1 MMQDRLTVS
10 QIILLVIYAGGMS
23 AGQILFKMAA
33 LRSGAADSGNHLIG
47 LIWNPYFLAA
57 AILYAGYALLW
68 VWILTFVPLSR
79 AYPFVALAFA
89 ITPLFGGLLFGEAI
103 TMRLVS
109 GLLLILGGLLLVTGG

>member
-1 MMQDRLTVS
+1 MMDDRLTAS

-33 LRSGAADSGNHLIG
+33 LRSGAAGGNHLLG
-47 LIWNPYFLAA
+47 LIGNPYFLAA

-109 GLLLILGGLLLVTGG
+109 GLLLILGGLLLVTSG